1 MKYFDA
7 SDEKKIPG
15 RSIGPGERF
24 NFHCHA
30 GLACFNQCCR
40 NLNLLLYPY
49 DVLRLRRHLKITSD
63 KFIDHYVDIVLR
75 PGHHFPE
82 VLLRM
87 SDQPGQ
93 PCCFSTAQGCRVYED
108 RPHTCRLFP
117 VEQGARMEAVE
128 GYATPVY
135 FFRPPEFCQG
145 SSEDFAQTID
155 EYLKDQ
161 EAEEYYPLTLAWAQ
175 LRRLFATDPWGLEG
189 PQGAKAKMAFMA
201 AYNIDRFREF
211 VFQSS
216 FLKRYHVAPATVK
229 KVKRSDEALLK
240 FGFEWIR
247 VFVWG
252 QSSKEIRVRR

>member
-7 SDEKKIPG
+7 ADENKIPG
-15 RSIGPGERF
+15 QPLAANQPFAFR
-24 NFHCHA
+24 CHA

-49 DVLRLRRHLKITSD
+49 DVLRLRRHLGITSGQ
-63 KFIDHYVDIVLR
+63 FIDQYVDIVLR
-75 PGHHFPE
+75 DGHYFPE

-93 PCCFSTAQGCRVYED
+93 PCCFSTAQGCRVYAD

-117 VEQGARMEAVE
+117 VEQGARADAAS
-128 GYATPVY
+128 GRATPVY
-135 FFRPPEFCQG
+135 FFRPPDFCMG
-145 SSEDFAQTID
+145 PGEDHRQTIQA
-155 EYLKDQ
+155 YVTDQ
-161 EAEEYYPLTLAWAQ
+161 DADAYYPLTLAWAQ
-175 LRRLFATDPWGLEG
+175 LRHLFANDPWGLEG

-216 FLKRYHVAPATVK
+216 FLKRYQVPSPVAK
-229 KVKRSDEALLK
+229 KLQHADEALLK

-247 VFVWG
+247 LFVWG
-252 QSSKEIRVRR
+252 ISCPQIRIKR